1 MGTLGQRIFD
11 LRKQKQLS
19 RDALGKRIGVS
30 KTAIKNWEDD
40 ENVPKHEYLDKLAY
54 VFNCSIDYLVDGK
67 IDSSTIDTPSSIVA
81 IGRPSE
87 YAPVKVDYWDIKAS
101 CGEGY
106 VNDDFPAAHTE
117 YLSVEFL
124 RENDLP
130 TDGKGVI
137 VMHAC
142 NDSMGYTIPNASLMI
157 VNTNDREFDN
167 FVNKKIYVFK
177 VDGEMIC
184 KRAIKNLDGTVVLK
198 SDNTDKEAYP
208 DQVVTRDTF
217 SQFELFGRVHW
228 VSIKV

>member
-19 RDALGKRIGVS
+19 RDALGKRVGVS

-67 IDSSTIDTPSSIVA
+67 INSSTTDAPSNIVA
-81 IGRPSE
+81 IGSPSE
-87 YAPVKVDYWDIKAS
+87 YAPVKVEYLDIKAS
-101 CGEGY
+101 CGGGY
-106 VNDDFPAAHTE
+106 INDDFPAAHSG

-130 TDGKGVI
+130 IDGKGVI

-167 FVNKKIYVFK
+167 FVNKRIYVFN

-184 KRAIKNLDGTVVLK
+184 KRAIKNLDGTVLLK
-198 SDNTDKEAYP
+198 SDNADKAAYP

-217 SQFELFGRVHW
+217 GQFELFGRVHW

>member
-67 IDSSTIDTPSSIVA
+67 IDSSTIDTPSNIVA

-198 SDNTDKEAYP
+198 SDNMDKEAYP

>member
-19 RDALGKRIGVS
+19 RDALGKRVGVS

-67 IDSSTIDTPSSIVA
+67 INSSTTDAPSNIVA
-81 IGRPSE
+81 IGSPSE
-87 YAPVKVDYWDIKAS
+87 YAPVKVEYLDIKAS
-101 CGEGY
+101 CGGGY
-106 VNDDFPAAHTE
+106 INDDFPAAHSG

-130 TDGKGVI
+130 IDGKGVI

-167 FVNKKIYVFK
+167 FVNKRIYVFN

-184 KRAIKNLDGTVVLK
+184 KRAIKNLDGTVLLK
-198 SDNTDKEAYP
+198 SDNADKAAYP
-208 DQVVTRDTF
+208 DQLVTRDTF

>member
-1 MGTLGQRIFD
+1 MESLGQRLLN
-11 LRKQKQLS
+11 LRKGKNLS
-19 RDALGKRIGVS
+19 REALGKRIGVS
-30 KTAIKNWEDD
+30 KTSIKNWEDD
-40 ENVPKHEYLDKLAY
+40 ENIPKHEYLDKLAY
-54 VFNCSIDYLVDGK
+54 AFNRSIDYLVDGK
-67 IDSSTIDTPSSIVA
+67 SDSALMDIPSNIVA
-81 IGRPSE
+81 IGKPSE

-101 CGEGY
+101 CGAGY
-106 VNDDFPAAHTE
+106 ANDDFPAAHTE

-167 FVNKKIYVFK
+167 FVNKRIYVFN

-184 KRAIKNLDGTVVLK
+184 KRAIKNLDSTVLLK

-208 DQVVTRDTF
+208 DQLVTRDTF
-217 SQFELFGRVHW
+217 GQFELFGRVHW

>member
-1 MGTLGQRIFD
+1 MESLGQRLLN
-11 LRKQKQLS
+11 LRKGKNLS
-19 RDALGKRIGVS
+19 REALGKRIGVS
-30 KTAIKNWEDD
+30 KTSIKNWEDD

-54 VFNCSIDYLVDGK
+54 AFNCSIDHLVEGK
-67 IDSSTIDTPSSIVA
+67 VDDPAMEIPSNIVA

-87 YAPVKVDYWDIKAS
+87 YPPVKVEYLDIKAS
-101 CGEGY
+101 CGGGY
-106 VNDDFPAAHTE
+106 INDDFPAAHSGF
-117 YLSVEFL
+117 LSVEFL

-130 TDGKGVI
+130 IDGKGVI

-167 FVNKKIYVFK
+167 FVNKRIYVFN

-184 KRAIKNLDGTVVLK
+184 KRAIKNLDSTVLLK
-198 SDNTDKEAYP
+198 SDNADKETYP
-208 DQVVTRDTF
+208 DQLVTRDTF
-217 SQFELFGRVHW
+217 GQFELFGRVHW

>member
-1 MGTLGQRIFD
+1 MGTLGRRIFN
-11 LRKQKQLS
+11 LRKEKQLS

-30 KTAIKNWEDD
+30 KTSIKNWEDD
-40 ENVPKHEYLDKLAY
+40 ENTPKHEYLDRLSH
-54 VFNCSIDYLVDGK
+54 VFNRSIDYLVDGK
-67 IDSSTIDTPSSIVA
+67 TDNTVTDIPSSIVA
-81 IGRPSE
+81 IGKPSE
-87 YAPVKVDYWDIKAS
+87 YAPVKVDYWNIKAS

-106 VNDDFPAAHTE
+106 INEDFPVAHAE

-130 TDGKGVI
+130 IDGKGVI

-167 FVNKKIYVFK
+167 FVNKRIYVFN

-184 KRAIKNLDGTVVLK
+184 KRAIKNLDGTVLLK
-198 SDNTDKEAYP
+198 SDNSDKQTYP
-208 DQVVTRDTF
+208 DQIVTRDTF
-217 SQFELFGRVHW
+217 GQFELFGRVHW

>member
-1 MGTLGQRIFD
+1 MESLGQRIFN
-11 LRKQKQLS
+11 LRKEKQLS

-30 KTAIKNWEDD
+30 KTSIKNWEDD
-40 ENVPKHEYLDKLAY
+40 ENIPKHEYLDKLAH
-54 VFNCSIDYLVDGK
+54 VFDRSIDYLVDGK
-67 IDSSTIDTPSSIVA
+67 SNNAIIDIPSNIVA
-81 IGRPSE
+81 IGKPSE

-101 CGEGY
+101 CGGGY
-106 VNDDFPAAHTE
+106 VNEDFPAAHSG

-167 FVNKKIYVFK
+167 FVNKKIYVFS

-184 KRAIKNLDGTVVLK
+184 KRAVKNLDSTVVLK

-208 DQVVTRDTF
+208 DQIVTRDTF
-217 SQFELFGRVHW
+217 GQFVLFGRVHW